1 MSNQPAKDP
10 WAKFYR
16 ERGQARPPM
25 AKLGGGKP
33 GRPRDALPPTRAK
46 TEEAQRWQALAEKA
60 RAATERPVPGP
71 AVPPVAREPLRLLL
85 LVCGAL
91 AAVILVFEAAR
102 FLFSDAPSAAR
113 LEETVRPAAQAVLA
127 QYNSAATPWRVESA
141 RAVAAWRESRQTLHY
156 DVVVTLRLQATLFAP
171 LGSNGAESYRQLQR
185 SLADARVAARRHG
198 LDVAVPALRET
209 PELPE
214 LLDSTL
220 KEGERLTVR
229 VPFLARRGF
238 WRWQVEAPDPARRR
252 ANRPVEGM
260 ALAAWG
266 EANYLRFDTAEERK
280 RMRARMQQ
288 AREFVLT
295 TNRELLARGLPPANR
310 PVGAEPRR

>member
-1 MSNQPAKDP
+1 MSNQPGQDP

-16 ERGQARPPM
+16 ARGQKRPPL
-25 AKLGGGKP
+25 AQLGGAKP
-33 GRPRDALPPTRAK
+33 ARPRDALPPSRAK

-60 RAATERPVPGP
+60 RAATERPVP
-71 AVPPVAREPLRLLL
+71 VPEVPHAAREPLRLAL
-85 LVCGAL
+85 LVLGAL
-91 AAVILVFEAAR
+91 AAVIVVFEAAR
-102 FLFSDAPSAAR
+102 FLFSDAPSAAQ
-113 LEETVRPAAQAVLA
+113 LEEITRPAAQAVLG
-127 QYNSAATPWRVESA
+127 QYHSTATPWRVESA
-141 RAVAAWRESRQTLHY
+141 RAVIAWRESRQVLQG
-156 DVVVTLRLQATLFAP
+156 DVVVTLRLQAALFAP

-209 PELPE
+209 PVLPE
-214 LLDSTL
+214 LLDATL

-229 VPFLARRGF
+229 VPFIARRGF
-238 WRWQVEAPDPARRR
+238 WRWQVEPPDVARRR

-280 RMRARMQQ
+280 RMRERMQQ

-310 PVGAEPRR
+310 PMAAEPRP